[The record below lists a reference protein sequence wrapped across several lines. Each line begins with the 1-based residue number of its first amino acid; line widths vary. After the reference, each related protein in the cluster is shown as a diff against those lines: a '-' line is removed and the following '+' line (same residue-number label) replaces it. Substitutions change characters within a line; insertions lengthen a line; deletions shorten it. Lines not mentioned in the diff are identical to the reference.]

1 MISVAFAILGGLIY
15 GSFLNV
21 LLWRLPQGQGINGR
35 SHCRTCDH
43 TLAWYDLV
51 PVLSF
56 LWLRA
61 QCRYCQSKIHPRYP
75 IVEFVTGAVL
85 GMYFF
90 TQRPLFDLD
99 SVLIVAGILILT
111 SLFFFDLFYL
121 ILPDAITIPGIII
134 FALALTRSS
143 EPVSHLLAGLLMAL
157 FFAILYWISRGKQL
171 GFGDVKLALL
181 IGLMLGY
188 PLGFIAVVSGIWA
201 GALVGLGLMITRRLT
216 RKDPLPLGAFLSA
229 AALVS
234 IIFSHEILDLVLQI
248 F

>member
-1 MISVAFAILGGLIY
+1 MISVLFAILGGLIY

-35 SHCRTCDH
+35 SHCRACGH
-43 TLAWYDLV
+43 TLAWHDLV

-61 QCRYCQSKIHPRYP
+61 RCRYCGTKIHPRYP
-75 IVEFVTGAVL
+75 VIELTTGVVL
-85 GMYFF
+85 GVYFF
-90 TQRPLFDLD
+90 IQQPPVNLE
-99 SVLIVAGILILT
+99 SVLTVVGLLILT

-121 ILPDAITIPGIII
+121 ILPDVITIPGIIV
-134 FALALTRSS
+134 FALALVHNPNPT
-143 EPVSHLLAGLLMAL
+143 PYLLTGLLMAL

-188 PLGFIAVVSGIWA
+188 PLGFIAMVSGIWA
-201 GALVGLGLMITRRLT
+201 GALVGLSLMFAGRAT
-216 RKDPLPLGAFLSA
+216 RKDSLPLGAFLSA
-229 AALVS
+229 ASLIT